1 MCIHVHLYIYIHMF
15 LWMCIHVYIY
25 IHIYTSLSSS
35 INIIITT
42 LHRANTSETLTY
54 RNAEQ
59 FFTIECTGD
68 IVVGDTIL
76 MTEV

>member
-1 MCIHVHLYIYIHMF
+1 MHADADYQCRFFAVNCQGAVSEPSAVQAF
-15 LWMCIHVYIY
+15 
-25 IHIYTSLSSS
+25 
-35 INIIITT
+35 TT

-76 MTEV
+76 MTEVYTSLYVHR